1 MDYEGAV
8 EVINQLEAG
17 SSEEEFTID
26 ALKAIND
33 EIKLKE
39 FTRQQNDAEAQKLIK
54 SLSGS
59 FLFQQQIPKP
69 EISMPLPQRN
79 AQPTIQSKPQE
90 QPQRPV
96 EVQQKPKQP
105 SQETPNKG
113 LSAATEELKSTMG
126 PASKIEL
133 PKMRFNIKPKEVKIP
148 PAQEAK
154 PAQNTQ
160 NKPPTPALQI
170 QSPVQQ
176 KQQQN
181 TGVHIQSPVPPAPL
195 TVKKEQGAQQKQVST
210 NQIPQT
216 RAKNFK
222 SILVGLPL
230 HDQIEELT
238 KISAG
243 IDRRAFDKAHM
254 NIIINEITALYE
266 YSMAE
271 QKTTNVFEQRLRD
284 MRTLRLA
291 EVMEKLGK
299 KGVAG

>member
-26 ALKAIND
+26 ALKAINN
-33 EIKLKE
+33 EIKFKE
-39 FTRQQNDAEAQKLIK
+39 FTRQQNDTEAEKLIK

-59 FLFQQQIPKP
+59 FLFPQQNAKP
-69 EISMPLPQRN
+69 EVNVPLPQRKV
-79 AQPTIQSKPQE
+79 QPTIQSNPQE
-90 QPQRPV
+90 QPQQAV
-96 EVQQKPKQP
+96 QVQQKPKP
-105 SQETPNKG
+105 ASQETPNKE

-133 PKMRFNIKPKEVKIP
+133 PKIRFNIKPKEVKIP
-148 PAQEAK
+148 PVQEAK
-154 PAQNTQ
+154 PVPNMQ
-160 NKPPTPALQI
+160 NKPPIPTSQT

-176 KQQQN
+176 KQQPTAN
-181 TGVHIQSPVPPAPL
+181 VHTHAPVPPTPI
-195 TVKKEQGAQQKQVST
+195 TVKKEQVTQQKQVPT
-210 NQIPQT
+210 NQVSQT

-238 KISAG
+238 KINTG
-243 IDRRAFDKAHM
+243 IDRKAFDRAHM

-266 YSMAE
+266 YSMTE

-284 MRTLRLA
+284 MRALRLA

-299 KGVAG
+299 KGVAR